1 MDAEC
6 AEAFWG
12 KALAAAQCATGEEL
26 AAKRLAIQPTKTETL
41 TACEKDQE
49 RLSAGWNKYPRIP
62 TYFED
67 KDITSIY
74 SFEERTFPSETE
86 AWKAHIADEK
96 SYWQSDR
103 QLSRAVRYA
112 KGELADTLTGL
123 RGKIDHGLRDGLE
136 KSVQQ
141 DMNTAE
147 AVKKRYAEALDVA
160 DRRLDE
166 AYQNAVQRRRA
177 DYERYCRQQAQAKT
191 EAEFNA
197 AAENFEQ
204 AKMKG
209 FEDCDARAK
218 QCRTE
223 AERLDMEACARAKA
237 AVERQRLQKEAEDK
251 ARREKKKKIIFA
263 AAALAVI
270 IAAVL
275 IVSKV
280 VIPANNYK
288 AAEALLAAGDYDGA
302 IAKFES
308 LVEYGDAESRISE
321 TNQKAR
327 YYENGL
333 SYLEQ
338 RNLYMAKHNFELAGD
353 YKDAE
358 QLVQII
364 EELERGQ

>member
-1 MDAEC
+1 
-6 AEAFWG
+6 
-12 KALAAAQCATGEEL
+12 
-26 AAKRLAIQPTKTETL
+26 
-41 TACEKDQE
+41 
-49 RLSAGWNKYPRIP
+49 
-62 TYFED
+62 
-67 KDITSIY
+67 
-74 SFEERTFPSETE
+74 
-86 AWKAHIADEK
+86 
-96 SYWQSDR
+96 
-103 QLSRAVRYA
+103 
-112 KGELADTLTGL
+112 
-123 RGKIDHGLRDGLE
+123 
-136 KSVQQ
+136 
-141 DMNTAE
+141 
-147 AVKKRYAEALDVA
+147 
-160 DRRLDE
+160 
-166 AYQNAVQRRRA
+166 
-177 DYERYCRQQAQAKT
+177 
-191 EAEFNA
+191 
-197 AAENFEQ
+197 
-204 AKMKG
+204 
-209 FEDCDARAK
+209 
-218 QCRTE
+218 
-223 AERLDMEACARAKA
+223 MEACARAKA